1 MAAQKLTKAR
11 LVQIIIMMSV
21 LIAAFSYRT
30 ITHDVTNTV
39 DCSVN
44 EQCKLKV
51 GEENITFLYHSS
63 TKVLNVTKSELLTFK
78 VQNMD
83 DVLMKS
89 VKQSTIEGVEPPV
102 NITVTSSSGESRQVV
117 IR

>member
-11 LVQIIIMMSV
+11 LAQIIIMMSV

-30 ITHDVTNTV
+30 VTHDVSNTV

-44 EQCKLKV
+44 QQCQLV
-51 GEENITFLYHSS
+51 LGQENIIFLYHSS
-63 TKVLNVTKSELLTFK
+63 TKVLNVTKSKLLTFK
-78 VQNMD
+78 VLNMD
-83 DVLMKS
+83 DVLTKS
-89 VKQSTIEGVEPPV
+89 VKQSTIEGVEAPV
-102 NITVTSSSGESRQVV
+102 TITVTSSSGETRQVV

>member
-1 MAAQKLTKAR
+1 MAAQKLTRAR

-30 ITHDVTNTV
+30 ITHDVTSTV

-44 EQCKLKV
+44 KQCKLRV
-51 GEENITFLYHSS
+51 GEENITFLYQSE

-89 VKQSTIEGVEPPV
+89 AKQATIEGVDAPIR
-102 NITVTSSSGESRQVV
+102 ITVTASSGESKQVV